1 MAWPT
6 AANVSNST
14 TFYDWDARVLPGM
27 SRDDS
32 FHLRLFNPNGA
43 DCNRC
48 HSNSSLFEIR
58 QTGTTTTS
66 SSASDTP
73 TSIPTSDTSD
83 SSTSLTDTHA
93 FKLGLGLGLGLGI
106 PLLVLLTS
114 LATWAYVR
122 RRKRKRIGENASQTG
137 EPLVDWKEASAH
149 TQATTAETHSDS
161 KQGDMAQ
168 KAEVEGTN
176 IVEMSGKSEPIEAPT
191 SNVEVERAELEDSSS
206 RT

>member
-1 MAWPT
+1 M
-6 AANVSNST
+6 SNST

-58 QTGTTTTS
+58 QDPATTTS

-73 TSIPTSDTSD
+73 TSIPTSDA
-83 SSTSLTDTHA
+83 STSLTDSHA

-106 PLLVLLTS
+106 PLVVLLTS
-114 LATWAYVR
+114 LATWACVR
-122 RRKRKRIGENASQTG
+122 RRKRRRIEESASQSG
-137 EPLVDWKEASAH
+137 EPLVDWKGAQPHESAAEGH
-149 TQATTAETHSDS
+149 TDR
-161 KQGDMAQ
+161 KQEDKAQ
-168 KAEVEGTN
+168 KAEVRGRN
-176 IVEMSGKSEPIEAPT
+176 IVEMSGTSEPSEAPAG
-191 SNVEVERAELEDSSS
+191 NVEFERAELEDSSRRS
-206 RT
+206 